1 MLDCGLKIQDITKS
15 KDFDSFK
22 NLDFVFCSH
31 IHKDHSLSLEDFKLT
46 GTECLWWENLT
57 PNKKVEIGQW
67 TVVPFPAMHNA
78 INFGIIIHDNF
89 ENKTMVYATD
99 FVKIPPI
106 ENVDYWLYE
115 INYDNF
121 TVDKIIENED
131 LENLHIANN
140 VKYHNSLENAVAY
153 FEALKTRPKLVI
165 ACHLSNMGGCADN
178 IMYSMKP
185 LCDRIEIAKKNKT
198 FEF

>member
-1 MLDCGLKIQDITKS
+1 
-15 KDFDSFK
+15 
-22 NLDFVFCSH
+22 
-31 IHKDHSLSLEDFKLT
+31 
-46 GTECLWWENLT
+46 
-57 PNKKVEIGQW
+57 
-67 TVVPFPAMHNA
+67 MHNA

-115 INYDNF
+115 INYDEF
-121 TVDKIIENED
+121 TVDKLIDSRD
-131 LENLHIANN
+131 LEQLHIANN

-165 ACHLSNMGGCADN
+165 ACHLSNMGGCAEN
-178 IMYSMKP
+178 IIHSMKP

>member
-1 MLDCGLKIQDITKS
+1 
-15 KDFDSFK
+15 
-22 NLDFVFCSH
+22 
-31 IHKDHSLSLEDFKLT
+31 
-46 GTECLWWENLT
+46 
-57 PNKKVEIGQW
+57 
-67 TVVPFPAMHNA
+67 
-78 INFGIIIHDNF
+78 
-89 ENKTMVYATD
+89 MVYATD

-115 INYDNF
+115 INYDEF
-121 TVDKIIENED
+121 TVDKLIDSRD
-131 LENLHIANN
+131 LEQLHIANN

-165 ACHLSNMGGCADN
+165 ACHLSNMGGCAEN
-178 IMYSMKP
+178 IIHSMKP